1 MSQPNII
8 CLVRQIRRKAL
19 LRNGMCTEAP
29 RGVDSR
35 RGEGPDRD
43 GWKGDGADRPPG
55 CARPGL
61 EATTG
66 WGAPPRAGW
75 GCTHPPFPHRLQFL
89 TFANQSEA

>member
-35 RGEGPDRD
+35 RGEGSERD
-43 GWKGDGADRPPG
+43 GWQGDGADRPRR
-55 CARPGL
+55 ARGR
-61 EATTG
+61 G
-66 WGAPPRAGW
+66 WGPRRGGGTPTGGVGLYASPLPPPLAIFDFRQ
-75 GCTHPPFPHRLQFL
+75 P
-89 TFANQSEA
+89 E